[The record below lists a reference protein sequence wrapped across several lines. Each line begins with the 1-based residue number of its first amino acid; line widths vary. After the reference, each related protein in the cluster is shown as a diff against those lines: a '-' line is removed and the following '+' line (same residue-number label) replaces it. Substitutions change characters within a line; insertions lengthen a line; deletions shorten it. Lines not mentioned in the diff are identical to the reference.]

1 MIGLL
6 WAFSDEI
13 LKIFQGSP
21 APFCRTVTKESPLH
35 SRLFDL
41 QKSREVARG
50 NVAAR
55 HAYWTLLSE
64 CRSDHAALKTCR
76 SDCLADLV
84 EEWFR
89 QAEEEGQAVRERLR
103 ARPRPT
109 PEEVQDISAAIVA
122 IRQATAEGKRQQRS
136 SVVSML
142 ERELRLRG
150 GKLPVESTG
159 SKGATN
165 E

>member
-6 WAFSDEI
+6 WAFSGWI
-13 LKIFQGSP
+13 LKILQGSP
-21 APFCRTVTKESPLH
+21 APFCRTVTEESPLYG
-35 SRLFDL
+35 RLFDL
-41 QKSREVARG
+41 QKSREAARG
-50 NVAAR
+50 NVASRPAF
-55 HAYWTLLSE
+55 WTLLSE

-84 EEWFR
+84 DEWFR

-136 SVVSML
+136 GVVSML

-150 GKLPVESTG
+150 GKLPVESTR
-159 SKGATN
+159 SSGATN